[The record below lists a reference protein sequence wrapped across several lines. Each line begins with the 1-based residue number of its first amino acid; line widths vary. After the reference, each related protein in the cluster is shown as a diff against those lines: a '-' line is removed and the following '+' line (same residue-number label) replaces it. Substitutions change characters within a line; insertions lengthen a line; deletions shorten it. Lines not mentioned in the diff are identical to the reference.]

1 LQGIALP
8 VVSEWYQQR
17 HSCFTIVLGCGI
29 HLKDIQHLAMGS
41 LARALVLFVV
51 LLLGAVGGAWLSLT
65 LATVLLEPAERNFSN
80 VPFVAA
86 LVLLVLGLAFIA
98 RKVTGTAGLAAFVL
112 VALLGAV
119 FVGWMIL

>member
-1 LQGIALP
+1 MA
-8 VVSEWYQQR
+8 
-17 HSCFTIVLGCGI
+17 
-29 HLKDIQHLAMGS
+29 S
-41 LARALVLFVV
+41 LVRALVLFVV
-51 LLLGAVGGAWLSLT
+51 LLLGAVGGAWLSWS
-65 LATVLLEPAERNFSN
+65 LATVLLEPAERSFSN
-80 VPFVAA
+80 APFVAA

>member
-1 LQGIALP
+1 
-8 VVSEWYQQR
+8 
-17 HSCFTIVLGCGI
+17 
-29 HLKDIQHLAMGS
+29 MGS

-112 VALLGAV
+112 VAPLGAV

>member
-1 LQGIALP
+1 MKA
-8 VVSEWYQQR
+8 
-17 HSCFTIVLGCGI
+17 
-29 HLKDIQHLAMGS
+29 DLAMGS

-51 LLLGAVGGAWLSLT
+51 LLLGAVGSARLSLT
-65 LATVLLEPAERNFSN
+65 LATVLQEPAEPNFSD

-86 LVLLVLGLAFIA
+86 LVLLVLALIA
-98 RKVTGTAGLAAFVL
+98 RKATGTAGLVAFAF

>member
-1 LQGIALP
+1 
-8 VVSEWYQQR
+8 
-17 HSCFTIVLGCGI
+17 
-29 HLKDIQHLAMGS
+29 MGS

-112 VALLGAV
+112 VSLLGAV

>member
-1 LQGIALP
+1 
-8 VVSEWYQQR
+8 
-17 HSCFTIVLGCGI
+17 
-29 HLKDIQHLAMGS
+29 
-41 LARALVLFVV
+41 
-51 LLLGAVGGAWLSLT
+51 
-65 LATVLLEPAERNFSN
+65 LLEPAERNFSN

>member
-1 LQGIALP
+1 
-8 VVSEWYQQR
+8 
-17 HSCFTIVLGCGI
+17 
-29 HLKDIQHLAMGS
+29 M
-41 LARALVLFVV
+41 LFVV

-86 LVLLVLGLAFIA
+86 LVLLVLGLAFIV
-98 RKVTGTAGLAAFVL
+98 RKVTGTARLAAFVL
-112 VALLGAV
+112 AALLGAV

>member
-1 LQGIALP
+1 
-8 VVSEWYQQR
+8 
-17 HSCFTIVLGCGI
+17 
-29 HLKDIQHLAMGS
+29 MGS
-41 LARALVLFVV
+41 LARALVPFVV

-65 LATVLLEPAERNFSN
+65 LATVLLEPAERNVSN

-98 RKVTGTAGLAAFVL
+98 RKVTGTARLAAFVL

>member
-1 LQGIALP
+1 
-8 VVSEWYQQR
+8 
-17 HSCFTIVLGCGI
+17 
-29 HLKDIQHLAMGS
+29 MGS

-51 LLLGAVGGAWLSLT
+51 VLLGAVGGAWLSLT

-98 RKVTGTAGLAAFVL
+98 RKVTGTVGLAAFVL

>member
-1 LQGIALP
+1 
-8 VVSEWYQQR
+8 
-17 HSCFTIVLGCGI
+17 
-29 HLKDIQHLAMGS
+29 MGS

-86 LVLLVLGLAFIA
+86 LFLLVLGLAFIA

-112 VALLGAV
+112 VALLRAV
-119 FVGWMIL
+119 FVGWMILQV

>member
-1 LQGIALP
+1 
-8 VVSEWYQQR
+8 
-17 HSCFTIVLGCGI
+17 
-29 HLKDIQHLAMGS
+29 MGS
-41 LARALVLFVV
+41 MVRALVLFVV
-51 LLLGAVGGAWLSLT
+51 LLLGAVGGAWVSLT
-65 LATVLLEPAERNFSN
+65 LATLLLEPAERSFSN
-80 VPFVAA
+80 VPSAAA

>member
-1 LQGIALP
+1 
-8 VVSEWYQQR
+8 
-17 HSCFTIVLGCGI
+17 
-29 HLKDIQHLAMGS
+29 MGS

-98 RKVTGTAGLAAFVL
+98 RNVTGTEGHRHGGARRVRPRRPARSGLCRVDDP
-112 VALLGAV
+112 
-119 FVGWMIL
+119 VGLKDHS